1 MRKAKALY
9 SGYSKGVGHHHL
21 NSGRDSKAGRG
32 MGKLYRRHS
41 RRLQVCPDWRLWAR
55 GRWRWA
61 NETWRIRVVGQR
73 SMFDFPC
80 LVLRWKQGQKSGKL
94 SGMNQVLTLWGPMV
108 TEVIVGFS
116 GLSLEMAIWLPASL
130 ASRAV
135 G

>member
-94 SGMNQVLTLWGPMV
+94 SGMKSSPHPLGANGYRSYCWVFWIV
-108 TEVIVGFS
+108 TGD
-116 GLSLEMAIWLPASL
+116 GNL
-130 ASRAV
+130 ASCKS
-135 G
+135 GF